1 MKLLLAEDT
10 KDLNNAIKTVLEM
23 EEHHVD
29 AVFDGEQA
37 MERILSE
44 GYDVIILDI
53 MMPKLNGIEVLT
65 RLRDNSIRT
74 PVLLLTAK
82 AEVEDRVLGLDSGAD
97 DYLTKP
103 FAMKELLAR
112 VRALGRRGD
121 DRGPKNLSFE
131 DITLEA
137 ESLEL
142 RCENTVRLS
151 MKEYELMEKLILNSG
166 SELDAAS
173 LLKQVWPEEPE
184 AGEDTLW
191 LYISYLRNKLGSVAS
206 KTTITGKKGGTYRLV
221 RS

>member
-151 MKEYELMEKLILNSG
+151 MKEYELMERLILNSG

-206 KTTITGKKGGTYRLV
+206 KTTITGQKGGTYRLV

>member
-206 KTTITGKKGGTYRLV
+206 KTTITGQKGGTYRLV

>member
-65 RLRDNSIRT
+65 QLRDNSIRT

-206 KTTITGKKGGTYRLV
+206 KTTITGQKGGTYRLV

>member
-53 MMPKLNGIEVLT
+53 MMPKLSGIEVLT

-206 KTTITGKKGGTYRLV
+206 KTTITGQKGGTYRLV